1 MDSERAKSAAEAIK
15 SAQALSK
22 TLKTDVK
29 AATVAGVAQA
39 TKVLPSGLPEAIKG
53 SGLIGAI
60 MYFIAGVLVIGLVL
74 LVIDHWV
81 HPIFKQTPGG
91 PGYVMIPGTDT
102 SELYW
107 ETPKGVS
114 NILIGLPPDNEAQL
128 SSTLIEAQSNYSI
141 TLDVLINDEYPQQTI
156 SPYKDLQRTFFAM
169 GPSIVEPSMSFSLDN
184 QRNTVYIN
192 VYDKNARVQTAVLDN
207 VPVHTPFRIGIVKS
221 PYAMEAYLNG
231 LLVKTIQL
239 RSSYINPTTGDKI
252 FAPSNI
258 TYTPST
264 KQGST
269 PAAPISLASGI
280 KALNLRLFAQSIDP
294 NEMQARMSD
303 LASAAEFTSGK
314 KSIISFLT

>member
-15 SAQALSK
+15 SAQSLAK

-29 AATVAGVAQA
+29 AASVAGVAQA
-39 TKVLPSGLPEAIKG
+39 TKVLPSGLPESIKG

-60 MYFIAGVLVIGLVL
+60 MYFVAGVLVIGLIL
-74 LVIDHWV
+74 LVLDHWV
-81 HPIFKQTPGG
+81 HPIFKRTPGG
-91 PGYVMIPGTDT
+91 PGYVMIPGTDK

-107 ETPKGVS
+107 DTPKGIS
-114 NILIGLPPDNEAQL
+114 NILIGLPPPNESQL
-128 SSTLIEAQSNYSI
+128 STNLIEAQTNYSI

-156 SPYKDLQRTFFAM
+156 SPYKDLQRTFFVM
-169 GPSIVEPSMSFSLDN
+169 GPSIVEPSMTFSLDN

-231 LLVKTIQL
+231 LLVKTVQL

-258 TYTPST
+258 THTPPT
-264 KQGST
+264 KEGSN
-269 PAAPISLASGI
+269 PAAPISLAAGI
-280 KALNLRLFAQSIDP
+280 KPLNLRLFANSIEP

-303 LASAAEFTSGK
+303 LASAADFTSRK
-314 KSIISFLT
+314 KSTISFLI

>member
-1 MDSERAKSAAEAIK
+1 MDSERARSAAEAIK
-15 SAQALSK
+15 AAQSLAK

-29 AATVAGVAQA
+29 AATATGISQA
-39 TKVLPSGLPEAIKG
+39 TKVLPSGLPEAVKG
-53 SGLIGAI
+53 SGLLGGF
-60 MYFIAGVLVIGLVL
+60 MYFIAGVLVIGLIL
-74 LVIDHWV
+74 LVLDHWV
-81 HPIFKQTPGG
+81 HPIFKRTPGG
-91 PGYVMIPGTDT
+91 PGYVMIPGTDK

-107 ETPKGVS
+107 DTPKTVS
-114 NILIGLPPDNEAQL
+114 NILIGLPSPNEIQQ
-128 SSTLIEAQSNYSI
+128 STNLIEAQSNYSI

-169 GPSIVEPSMSFSLDN
+169 GPSIVEPSMTFSLDN
-184 QRNTVYIN
+184 QKNTVYMN

-258 TYTPST
+258 TYTPPT

-269 PAAPISLASGI
+269 PAAPISLAAGI
-280 KALNLRLFAQSIDP
+280 KALNLRLFANSIEP

-303 LASAAEFTSGK
+303 LASAADFTSGK
-314 KSIISFLT
+314 KSTLSFLV

>member
-1 MDSERAKSAAEAIK
+1 
-15 SAQALSK
+15 
-22 TLKTDVK
+22 
-29 AATVAGVAQA
+29 
-39 TKVLPSGLPEAIKG
+39 
-53 SGLIGAI
+53 
-60 MYFIAGVLVIGLVL
+60 
-74 LVIDHWV
+74 
-81 HPIFKQTPGG
+81 
-91 PGYVMIPGTDT
+91 MIPGTDT

-107 ETPKGVS
+107 ETPKSVT
-114 NILIGLPPDNEAQL
+114 NILIGLPAANEGQL
-128 SSTLIEAQSNYSI
+128 STNLIESQSNYSI

-258 TYTPST
+258 THTPST

-269 PAAPISLASGI
+269 PVAPITLSAGI
-280 KALNLRLFAQSIDP
+280 KALNLRLFAESIDP

-303 LASAAEFTSGK
+303 LASVTEFSSGT
-314 KSIISFLT
+314 KSSIPFLI

>member
-1 MDSERAKSAAEAIK
+1 MDSERARSAAEAIK
-15 SAQALSK
+15 SAQSLAKSV
-22 TLKTDVK
+22 KTDVK
-29 AATVAGVAQA
+29 TGSVKGISQA
-39 TKVLPSGLPEAIKG
+39 TKVLPSGLPEAING
-53 SGLIGAI
+53 SGLLGAI
-60 MYFIAGVLVIGLVL
+60 MYFIAGVLVIGLIL

-107 ETPKGVS
+107 DTPKGVS
-114 NILIGLPPDNEAQL
+114 NILIGLPSANETQL
-128 SSTLIEAQSNYSI
+128 STNLIEAQSNYSI

-239 RSSYINPTTGDKI
+239 RSNYINPTTGDKI

-258 TYTPST
+258 THTPST
-264 KQGST
+264 KQGSR
-269 PAAPISLASGI
+269 PAAPISLAAGI

-303 LASAAEFTSGK
+303 LASVHEFTSGK
-314 KSIISFLT
+314 KSIISFLI

>member
-1 MDSERAKSAAEAIK
+1 MDSERARSAAEAIK
-15 SAQALSK
+15 SAQSLAK

-29 AATVAGVAQA
+29 AASVKGISQA

-53 SGLIGAI
+53 SGLIGAV
-60 MYFIAGVLVIGLVL
+60 MYFVAGVLVIGVIL
-74 LVIDHWV
+74 LMIDYWV
-81 HPIFKQTPGG
+81 HPIFKDTPGG
-91 PGYVMIPGTDT
+91 AGYVMIPGTDK

-107 ETPKGVS
+107 ETPKGVR
-114 NILIGLPPDNEAQL
+114 NIIIGLTQDDETQL
-128 SSTLIEAQSNYSI
+128 STSLIEAQTNYSI

-169 GPSIVEPSMSFSLDN
+169 GPSIVEPSMTFSLDN

-239 RSSYINPTTGDKI
+239 RSSYINPTTGDQI

-258 TYTPST
+258 IYAPPT
-264 KQGST
+264 KQSSI
-269 PAAPISLASGI
+269 PVAPISLATGI
-280 KALNLRLFAQSIDP
+280 KALNLRLFPTSIDP
-294 NEMQARMSD
+294 IEMQARMSD
-303 LASAAEFTSGK
+303 LASATEFTSGK
-314 KSIISFLT
+314 KNSVSFSI